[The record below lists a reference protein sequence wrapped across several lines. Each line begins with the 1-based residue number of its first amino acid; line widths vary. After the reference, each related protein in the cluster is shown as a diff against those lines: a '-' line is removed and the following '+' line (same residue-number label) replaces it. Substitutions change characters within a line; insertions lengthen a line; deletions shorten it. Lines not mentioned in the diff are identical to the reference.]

1 MKCAVDH
8 KMGSEAISKS
18 VLRITAGLSNTI
30 PIFAADAT
38 VSYPLTNM
46 GQLRDPQAKIYAYRL
61 STKD

>member
-38 VSYPLTNM
+38 ALDKYGAAEGPSSKD
-46 GQLRDPQAKIYAYRL
+46 LRL
-61 STKD
+61 